1 LKVTNYKQDEVKGM
15 RYRIIVIGGG
25 PGGYVAAI
33 RAAQLGARVALV
45 EKEELGGTCLN
56 RGCIPTKVLAAAAD
70 MLAGIKRAGEFG
82 ISTGAVEVDMA
93 ALMERKRQVVG
104 RLVSGIQFLLKKNKV
119 ELVRGTAVLTS
130 PRTVKVILSDG
141 AEQELE
147 AENIILAT
155 GSGPALIKSLG
166 YDGRQ
171 VITSDE
177 ALNLTSVPE
186 RLLIVGG
193 GVVGCEFASIMAAL
207 GSRVTLVEMM
217 PSILPGADLEVS
229 RYLQGIF
236 KRQGITVR
244 TGTTIK
250 AVRKEAGGV
259 MAELDGGEEIAADLV
274 LISVGRVLNTGG
286 LGLAEA
292 GVALGQRGEVL
303 VNERMETSVPGI
315 YAVGDITGKIQLAHV
330 ASAQGLVAVHN
341 IMGENREMDYRV
353 VPSCIFTRP
362 EVGMVGLTTEQARA
376 QGYEVKTAKF
386 PMMASGKAQ
395 AMGETEGFVK
405 MVADARTGLL
415 LGVHIVGPH
424 ASDLVAEAAVALE
437 MNMTAE
443 QLARVIHAHPTLAET
458 IMEAAEG
465 IHGLS
470 IHA

>member
-1 LKVTNYKQDEVKGM
+1 M

-405 MVADARTGLL
+405 MVADARTGFL

-437 MNMTAE
+437 MNMSAE